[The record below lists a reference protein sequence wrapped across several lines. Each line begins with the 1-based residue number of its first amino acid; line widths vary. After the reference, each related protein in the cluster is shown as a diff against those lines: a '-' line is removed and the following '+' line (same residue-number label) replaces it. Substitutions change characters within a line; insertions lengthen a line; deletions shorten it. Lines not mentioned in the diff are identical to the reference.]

1 MTRIRVATLFAAITP
16 QAQDRPASATSPDGP
31 DPGFGTVSIIAF
43 DPATREFGVGV
54 QSRAFGAGAT
64 VPYAVPGVGAVA
76 TQASANRRYGPNA
89 VALLQRRSR
98 YGLA

>member
-1 MTRIRVATLFAAITP
+1 MTRIRVATLFAAITL

-54 QSRAFGAGAT
+54 QSRAFGAGA
-64 VPYAVPGVGAVA
+64 
-76 TQASANRRYGPNA
+76 ASALCRARRGRGGHAGVSQP
-89 VALLQRRSR
+89 ALRSQRRR
-98 YGLA
+98 AAATA